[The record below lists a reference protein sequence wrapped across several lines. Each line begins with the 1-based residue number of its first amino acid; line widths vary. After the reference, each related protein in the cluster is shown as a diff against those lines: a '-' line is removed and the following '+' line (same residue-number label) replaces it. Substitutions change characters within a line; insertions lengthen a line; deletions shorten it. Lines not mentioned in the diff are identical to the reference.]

1 MQNIKLSKF
10 LFNGLR
16 SSTVLLLTLGFYGW
30 TPVPVSAAVE
40 YNEKIS
46 FTDDF
51 DACSGERV
59 SIDGIQHIVG
69 HITKDTHGKFHY
81 VFTRNT
87 KGTGV
92 GQISGDEYIL
102 TDAVVQR
109 DFEFVPGQPRI
120 LTQEYH
126 SVFIHKGEA
135 FSNDDTIIHFLSK
148 LIINAKGEVTTT
160 TDIQSVECQ

>member
-1 MQNIKLSKF
+1 MKLSKF
-10 LFNGLR
+10 RFDW
-16 SSTVLLLTLGFYGW
+16 SWSIMVLLLTLGFYGW

-69 HITKDTHGKFHY
+69 RVTKDAMGKFHFG
-81 VFTRNT
+81 FTRNT

-92 GQISGDEYIL
+92 GQISGDEYLLID
-102 TDAVVQR
+102 TVSQM

-126 SVFIHKGEA
+126 SVFIHKGES
-135 FSNDDTIIHFLSK
+135 FSNDDTIIHFLST
-148 LIINAKGEVTTT
+148 LTVNANGEITTAIE
-160 TDIQSVECQ
+160 IQNVECR

>member
-1 MQNIKLSKF
+1 MKLSKF
-10 LFNGLR
+10 WFNGSR
-16 SSTVLLLTLGFYGW
+16 SVMVLLLTLGFYGW
-30 TPVPVSAAVE
+30 TPVPARAAVE
-40 YNEKIS
+40 YNEKIP

-69 HITKDTHGKFHY
+69 HITKDTNGKLHY

-87 KGTGV
+87 KGTGI
-92 GQISGDEYIL
+92 GQISGDQYIL

-109 DFEFVPGQPRI
+109 DFEFVPGQPQI
-120 LTQEYH
+120 YSQEYH
-126 SVFIHKGEA
+126 SVFIHKGES

-148 LIINAKGEVTTT
+148 LTVNANGEVTT
-160 TDIQSVECQ
+160 DIAIQSVECR

>member
-1 MQNIKLSKF
+1 MKLSKF
-10 LFNGLR
+10 WFSWSR
-16 SSTVLLLTLGFYGW
+16 SIMALLLMLGFYGW
-30 TPVPVSAAVE
+30 TPIPASAAVE

-46 FTDDF
+46 FIDDF

-59 SIDGIQHIVG
+59 SIAGTQHIVG
-69 HITKDTHGKFHY
+69 RLTKDAAGKFHFG
-81 VFTRNT
+81 FTRNT

-102 TDAVVQR
+102 TDAVSR
-109 DFEFVPGQPRI
+109 IDFEFVPDQPRI

-126 SVFIHKGEA
+126 SVFVHKGEA

-148 LIINAKGEVTTT
+148 LMINANGEVTTT

>member
-1 MQNIKLSKF
+1 MNLSKF
-10 LFNGLR
+10 WSSWSR
-16 SSTVLLLTLGFYGW
+16 SVLVLAVTLGFYGW

-40 YNEKIS
+40 YNEKIP
-46 FTDDF
+46 FIDDF

-87 KGTGV
+87 KGTGI
-92 GQISGDEYIL
+92 GQVSGDEYIL
-102 TDAVVQR
+102 TDAVVQI
-109 DFEFVPGQPRI
+109 DFEIVTGQPQI
-120 LTQEYH
+120 YSQEYH
-126 SVFIHKGEA
+126 SVFIHKGES

-148 LIINAKGEVTTT
+148 LTVNANGEVTTT
-160 TDIQSVECQ
+160 IEVQSVECQ

>member
-1 MQNIKLSKF
+1 MKLSIF
-10 LFNGLR
+10 SFRWLR
-16 SSTVLLLTLGFYGW
+16 SAMILMLALGFYGW
-30 TPVPVSAAVE
+30 TPVPVNAAVE
-40 YNEKIS
+40 YNEKIP

-59 SIDGIQHIVG
+59 SITGVQHVVG
-69 HITKDTHGKFHY
+69 RFTKDAAGKFHY
-81 VFTRNT
+81 GFTRNT
-87 KGTGV
+87 KGTGM
-92 GQISGDEYIL
+92 GQISGDKYIL
-102 TDAVVQR
+102 TDAVGQI

-148 LIINAKGEVTTT
+148 LIIDANSQLTTEVE
-160 TDIQSVECQ
+160 IQSVECR

>member
-1 MQNIKLSKF
+1 
-10 LFNGLR
+10 
-16 SSTVLLLTLGFYGW
+16 LLTLGFYGW
-30 TPVPVSAAVE
+30 TALPASAAME

-59 SIDGIQHIVG
+59 SIDGVQHIVG
-69 HITKDTHGKFHY
+69 RLTKDAAGKFHFG
-81 VFTRNT
+81 FTRNT
-87 KGTGV
+87 RGTGV
-92 GQISGDEYIL
+92 GQISGDEYVL
-102 TDAVVQR
+102 TDAVSQM

-148 LIINAKGEVTTT
+148 LLINANGEVTTT
-160 TDIQSVECQ
+160 ADIQSVECQ

>member
-1 MQNIKLSKF
+1 MQNMKLSKLCF
-10 LFNGLR
+10 KKLR
-16 SSTVLLLTLGFYGW
+16 NILILLLVLGFYGW
-30 TPVPVSAAVE
+30 TPLPVHAAME

-46 FTDDF
+46 FIDDF

-59 SIDGIQHIVG
+59 SIAGIQHIVG
-69 HITKDTHGKFHY
+69 RVTKDAAGKFHFG
-81 VFTRNT
+81 FTRNT

-102 TDAVVQR
+102 TDAVSQK

-126 SVFIHKGEA
+126 SVFIHKGES
-135 FSNDDTIIHFLSK
+135 FSNDDTVIHFLSE
-148 LIINAKGEVTTT
+148 LIINANGEVTTT
-160 TDIQSVECQ
+160 IEIQSVECN

>member
-1 MQNIKLSKF
+1 MKSSKLWFSWS
-10 LFNGLR
+10 R
-16 SSTVLLLTLGFYGW
+16 SVMMLLLTLGFYGW

-46 FTDDF
+46 FIDDF

-59 SIDGIQHIVG
+59 SIDGVQHIVG
-69 HITKDTHGKFHY
+69 RFTKDARGKFHFG
-81 VFTRNT
+81 FTRNT
-87 KGTGV
+87 KGAGV

-102 TDAVVQR
+102 TDAVSR
-109 DFEFVPGQPRI
+109 IDFEFVPGQPRI

-148 LIINAKGEVTTT
+148 LIINANGEVTTT
-160 TDIQSVECQ
+160 IDMQSVECR